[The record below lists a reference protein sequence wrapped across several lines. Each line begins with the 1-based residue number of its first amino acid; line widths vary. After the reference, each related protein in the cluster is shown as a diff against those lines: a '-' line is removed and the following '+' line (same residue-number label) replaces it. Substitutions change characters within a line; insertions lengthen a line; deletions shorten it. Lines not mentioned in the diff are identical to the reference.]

1 MAKAAESFEPKFL
14 TPDDVLRTNVMVRV
28 DRLPPPPAAPVR
40 SPAVAIEGETET
52 RIAGLADGPSLEA
65 RVRATPQAIRVVV
78 LCHPHPLYGGS
89 MHSPVPL
96 AIARRLSELPDR
108 RVGWARFNFRGVGT
122 SDGSFDDGRGE
133 VADARAVL
141 EHVHAIAPDARI
153 AMCGHSFG
161 SWIALLAAP
170 SIPAVDRVLLIAPS
184 TRFFRFD
191 ARAATFYGKMTIF
204 IGTEDT
210 LGDVHEARALA
221 QELGADCRVFEGYDH
236 HFMKSRRA
244 LAEAALPVVAPE
256 ASTP

>member
-1 MAKAAESFEPKFL
+1 
-14 TPDDVLRTNVMVRV
+14 VLRTSVMVRV
-28 DRLPPPPAAPVR
+28 DRLPSPPAAPVR
-40 SPAVAIEGETET
+40 SPAVTIEGETET
-52 RIAGLADGPSLEA
+52 RIPGLADGPSLEA
-65 RVRATPQAIRVVV
+65 RVRATPHAIRIVV

-96 AIARRLSELPDR
+96 AIAKRLSELPGS

-122 SDGSFDDGRGE
+122 SDGSFGEGRGE

-141 EHVHAIAPDARI
+141 EHVHSVAPGARI

-161 SWIALLAAP
+161 SWISLLAA
-170 SIPAVDRVLLIAPS
+170 SSVPAVDRVLLIAPS

-191 ARAATFYGKMTIF
+191 VRASSFHGKTTIF

-236 HFMKSRRA
+236 HFMKSRRT

-256 ASTP
+256 AFTP